1 MQKTFRLKE
10 ETLKTGI
17 LCLFGFLA
25 MGTFSVVTTM
35 LAPPPNARLA
45 PIYMAMFF
53 SLFWGAWSCLAIWIL
68 LAHWRERLTVNDE
81 TVIQRGVFR
90 TRVIRFNEIDKL
102 VWRPAQTQARLF
114 AGTTRLK
121 IHFVNSSKADQLSLI
136 QHVQQRIPNAVQ
148 VNWEMFCTKVAVPLS
163 MYEAGCLAPGQVTVT
178 RKRWARYFI
187 PATLLFAV
195 LGVVA
200 SLTLQMHR
208 MLIAPVPM
216 LLLWALLHF
225 STPRKGLAAS
235 RIDAEPESGRFLLF
249 LLVWAGGGFTGLL
262 TLIFL
267 DPKFPAKTVWL
278 IIGGTIWFGL
288 LITRAVQLDRLRQR
302 NDRTR
307 IPDALKEW
315 SEADSKCQP

>member
-17 LCLFGFLA
+17 FCLLCFLA
-25 MGTFSVVTTM
+25 MGTFSVVCTT
-35 LAPPPNARLA
+35 LVPPPKARLQ
-45 PIYMAMFF
+45 PVHMAMVFGV
-53 SLFWGAWSCLAIWIL
+53 FWGAISCLAIWIL
-68 LAHWRERLTVNDE
+68 LAYWRERLTVNDE

-90 TRVIRFNEIDKL
+90 TRVIRFNEVDKL
-102 VWRPAQTQARLF
+102 VWRPAPPQLQLIAE
-114 AGTTRLK
+114 TTKLK
-121 IHFVNSSKADQLSLI
+121 IHFVNFSMADQLSLI
-136 QHVQQRIPNAVQ
+136 QHVQQRTPNAVQ

-187 PATLLFAV
+187 PATLLFAI
-195 LGVVA
+195 LGVAA

-208 MLIAPVPM
+208 MLIAPLPM

-235 RIDAEPESGRFLLF
+235 RIDAKPESGRFLLF
-249 LLVWAGGGFTGLL
+249 LLAWAGVAFALML

-278 IIGGTIWFGL
+278 GIGGTIWFGV
-288 LITRAVQLDRLRQR
+288 LILRAVQLDRLRQR

-307 IPDALKEW
+307 IPDALKE
-315 SEADSKCQP
+315 